1 MSTKITRRKLFGF
14 AAQATVIAGAGKFFV
29 TSSPGMTHGPAI
41 DAKYKNALEALD
53 GYVKQYMLEMNSPG
67 MSMVIANR
75 EGVLRAASYGLSD
88 VERGTRNLSLINIE
102 LLAKALRLPISELFK
117 LVEKN

>member
-29 TSSPGMTHGPAI
+29 TSSPGMTRGPAI

-53 GYVKQYMLEMNSPG
+53 GYVKQYMREMNSPG
-67 MSMVIANR
+67 MSMVLANR
-75 EGVLRAASYGLSD
+75 DGVLRAAAYGFG
-88 VERGTRNLSLINIE
+88 ERRRRE
-102 LLAKALRLPISELFK
+102 RLQK
-117 LVEKN
+117 CN